1 MTPAALAVLSSLV
14 AVGEPGPIAASALDT
29 LEGTRIEVPFVA
41 QGPLLC
47 GGAAAA
53 MVERFWGAR
62 GVYGEDFLHLVREE
76 EGGIRASE
84 LTSALTGRG
93 YAVQAIQG
101 EPDRALAAMEEGV
114 PPILLL
120 ESGATRLHYVV
131 LVGLED
137 DVTWIHDPNF
147 GPARKIPREELMRR
161 WRASGYWALV
171 VTPSGSAR
179 APPPARASE
188 PIRSSPEASERDR
201 APAPRSQSAP
211 TSRRGAMPDGAP
223 TTPALDTAMEGL
235 RTGDLPRARAA
246 ARDLLQ
252 GDENEA
258 AIGRRILAT
267 GWFLDGN
274 RSRALEEWNALGEP
288 VIDLVLI
295 EGMAATRY
303 QVAADRMALEPGD
316 LLTSTSLSLAR
327 RRLSQLPVVQASRVD
342 YRPLPDGTVEVQ
354 ASVLERRRAPGSTA
368 IVAQAA
374 RGFLNRR
381 VALEVGPLIAAGDR
395 WRAAGSWDPGQR
407 YLRGS
412 MSAPSPPLP
421 GVATV
426 GVEWR
431 RERFDLQASQSG
443 ADMPALVTEKRRRAS
458 LELQEWVH
466 PRLRLGASV
475 ALESWEFT
483 PWSREPGEGEPGG
496 LETGDAA
503 ARIVS
508 GGLAARWA
516 TDDDTWLLARGE
528 RWTGSGRS
536 FGRGSLEGGTTVP
549 DGPRREW
556 RLRVGGIAVSRDAP
570 RMIWP
575 GAGSDRVREPLLRAH
590 RLMANDAI
598 GGPAFGRQLV
608 HGTAEHRLF
617 GHLGP
622 TRLGASVFVD
632 AAYARFRGG
641 ALRDRGF
648 VDVGAGAFLEA
659 GPDEVAMSLAR
670 GSSGWRLSARVDR
683 GR

>member
-1 MTPAALAVLSSLV
+1 
-14 AVGEPGPIAASALDT
+14 
-29 LEGTRIEVPFVA
+29 
-41 QGPLLC
+41 
-47 GGAAAA
+47 

-62 GVYGEDFLHLVREE
+62 GVYGEDFGHLVREG

-84 LTSALTGRG
+84 LTSALAGRG
-93 YAVQAIQG
+93 YAVRAIQG
-101 EPDRALAAMEEGV
+101 EPDRALAAVEEGV

-131 LVGLED
+131 LVGLKD
-137 DVTWIHDPNF
+137 DAIAIHDPNF
-147 GPARKIPREELMRR
+147 GPARKITRAELMRR

-171 VTPSGSAR
+171 VTPSGAAR

-188 PIRSSPEASERDR
+188 PTRSSAEASERDR
-201 APAPRSQSAP
+201 ALAPRSRSAAASP
-211 TSRRGAMPDGAP
+211 RGATPEDAP
-223 TTPALDTAMEGL
+223 TTSALDAAIEGL
-235 RTGDLPRARAA
+235 RTGDLERARAA

-252 GDENEA
+252 GDESDVA
-258 AIGRRILAT
+258 TGRRILAT

-274 RSRALEEWNALGEP
+274 RSRALDEWNALGEP
-288 VIDLVLI
+288 VIDLVSI

-303 QVAADRMALEPGD
+303 HVAAGRMALEHGE

-327 RRLSQLPVVQASRVD
+327 RRLSQLPAVQASRVD
-342 YRPLPDGTVEVQ
+342 YRPLPDGTVEVH

-381 VALEVGPLIAAGDR
+381 IALEVGPLIAAGDR

-412 MSAPSPPLP
+412 LSVPSPPLP

-426 GVEWR
+426 GIEWR
-431 RERFDLQASQSG
+431 RERFDLQPSRGG
-443 ADMPALVTEKRRRAS
+443 AEVPAVVTEKRRRGS
-458 LELQEWVH
+458 LDLQEWVH

-475 ALESWEFT
+475 ALESWEAT
-483 PWSREPGEGEPGG
+483 PSSHEPGEGERGGPEPGG
-496 LETGDAA
+496 AA

-516 TDDDTWLLARGE
+516 RDDDTWLVARGE
-528 RWTGSGRS
+528 RWTGSDRS

-549 DGPRREW
+549 DGARREW
-556 RLRVGGIAVSRDAP
+556 RLRVGGIVVSNDAP

-575 GAGSDRVREPLLRAH
+575 GAGSDGVREPLLRAH
-590 RLMANDAI
+590 GLMANDAI

-622 TRLGASVFVD
+622 TRLGASVFID

-648 VDVGAGAFLEA
+648 VDVGAGVFLEA
-659 GPDEVAMSLAR
+659 GPDEVAVSLAR
-670 GSSGWRLSARVDR
+670 GSSGWRLSARIDR

>member
-1 MTPAALAVLSSLV
+1 VTPAALAVLSSLV

-29 LEGTRIEVPFVA
+29 LEGIRIEVPFVA

-62 GVYGEDFLHLVREE
+62 GVYGEDFGHLVREE

-93 YAVQAIQG
+93 YAVRAIQG
-101 EPDRALAAMEEGV
+101 EPDRALAAVGEGV

-137 DVTWIHDPNF
+137 DAIWIHDPNF
-147 GPARKIPREELMRR
+147 GPARKITREQLMRR
-161 WRASGYWALV
+161 WRASGYWALA

-179 APPPARASE
+179 PPPPAR
-188 PIRSSPEASERDR
+188 SSANLSERDR
-201 APAPRSQSAP
+201 ALAPRSRSAAAFP
-211 TSRRGAMPDGAP
+211 RGATPEGAP
-223 TTPALDTAMEGL
+223 SNSALDAAMEGL
-235 RTGDLPRARAA
+235 RTGDLERARAA

-252 GDENEA
+252 GDESDA
-258 AIGRRILAT
+258 ATGRRILAT

-274 RSRALEEWNALGEP
+274 RGRALDEWNALGEP
-288 VIDLVLI
+288 VIDLVSI

-303 QVAADRMALEPGD
+303 QVAAGRMALRHGE
-316 LLTSTSLSLAR
+316 LLTSTSLALAR
-327 RRLSQLPVVQASRVD
+327 RRLSQLPPVQASRVD

-431 RERFDLQASQSG
+431 RERFNLQPSQGG
-443 ADMPALVTEKRRRAS
+443 AEVPAVVTEKRRRGS

-466 PRLRLGASV
+466 PLLRLGASV
-475 ALESWEFT
+475 ALESWEAT
-483 PWSREPGEGEPGG
+483 PWNHEPGEGEPGG
-496 LETGDAA
+496 LEPGDAA

-536 FGRGSLEGGTTVP
+536 FGRGSLEGGMTVP
-549 DGPRREW
+549 DGARREW
-556 RLRVGGIAVSRDAP
+556 RLRVGGIAVSRGAP

-575 GAGSDRVREPLLRAH
+575 GAGSDRIREPLLRAH
-590 RLMANDAI
+590 GLVANDAI

-608 HGTAEHRLF
+608 HATAEHRLF

-648 VDVGAGAFLEA
+648 VDVGAGVFLEA

-670 GSSGWRLSARVDR
+670 GSSGWRLSARIDR